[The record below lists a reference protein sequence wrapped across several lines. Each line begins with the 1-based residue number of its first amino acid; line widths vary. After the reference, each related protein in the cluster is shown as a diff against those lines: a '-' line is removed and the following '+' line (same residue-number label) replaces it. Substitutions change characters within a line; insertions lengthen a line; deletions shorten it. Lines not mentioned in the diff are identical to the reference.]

1 MKEAK
6 SNINGAIRDLE
17 QQYLNGPAKD
27 WAVAIANN
35 KDLTKEQKAF
45 SEKFCTL
52 ALNIL
57 DSIGFFYGIEV

>member
-1 MKEAK
+1 MKDAK

-17 QQYLNGPAKD
+17 KQYRKGPAKD

-35 KDLTKEQKAF
+35 KYLTKEQKAF

-52 ALNIL
+52 VLNIL
-57 DSIGFFYGIEV
+57 NTFGFFYGIKV